1 MKKFAVILLILL
13 ILTVITVYGITS
25 YRTQLIETQKLNQEY
40 EAYRDINFLGTQLI
54 SIVNRTVDINEKNE
68 IQKDEQGNYI
78 ENGKNSIKIYIQF
91 IYKGQ
96 LKTISMESI
105 ASAGSESFVKTYST
119 ASFKCTKIEYHE
131 KTHNIKSLTFE
142 EVQE

>member
-1 MKKFAVILLILL
+1 
-13 ILTVITVYGITS
+13 
-25 YRTQLIETQKLNQEY
+25 
-40 EAYRDINFLGTQLI
+40 
-54 SIVNRTVDINEKNE
+54 
-68 IQKDEQGNYI
+68 
-78 ENGKNSIKIYIQF
+78 
-91 IYKGQ
+91 
-96 LKTISMESI
+96 MESI